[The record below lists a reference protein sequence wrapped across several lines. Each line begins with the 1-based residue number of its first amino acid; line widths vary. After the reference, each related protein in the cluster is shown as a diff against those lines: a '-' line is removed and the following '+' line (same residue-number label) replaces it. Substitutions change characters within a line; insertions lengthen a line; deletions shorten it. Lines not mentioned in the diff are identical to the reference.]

1 MQELCTYQFLFFHIE
16 NAKETGAN
24 GEVQHDVDPVGARLF
39 TYFNTSFWTTMHRD
53 PNIMKEVMHV
63 QKIQY
68 VAVQFCDLVYSTMM
82 PNMSNIY
89 ELIVSDKEVP
99 IPRSSWGPGFKL
111 DTLLCIF
118 MKIKPQILHN
128 IFLVRMFPEICK
140 FVQNDKSVSVFEF
153 SVSDD
158 MNDDQG
164 GTVVRMNPAYCSAL
178 QTRYRIPLRIMEHP
192 EIYDI
197 DFDKMHDKEVTVNY
211 MNY

>member
-1 MQELCTYQFLFFHIE
+1 MPLFYAFLSFFYSIE
-16 NAKETGAN
+16 H
-24 GEVQHDVDPVGARLF
+24 EVDAVGAKLF
-39 TYFNTSFWTTMHRD
+39 THFNKTFWNAVHRD
-53 PNIMKEVMHV
+53 PDIMREIKHV

-68 VAVQFCDLVYSTMM
+68 VAGQFCDLVYSTML

-118 MKIKPQILHN
+118 MKIKPPVFHN

-140 FVQNDKSVSVFEF
+140 FVPNDKSVSVFEF
-153 SVSDD
+153 RVSNDMYDD
-158 MNDDQG
+158 KEASA
-164 GTVVRMNPAYCSAL
+164 VVHMNPAYCSPL
-178 QTRYRIPLRIMEHP
+178 QTRYRIPLKIMEYP

-197 DFDKMHDKEVTVNY
+197 DFDKFKTKESEVLNMVN
-211 MNY
+211 